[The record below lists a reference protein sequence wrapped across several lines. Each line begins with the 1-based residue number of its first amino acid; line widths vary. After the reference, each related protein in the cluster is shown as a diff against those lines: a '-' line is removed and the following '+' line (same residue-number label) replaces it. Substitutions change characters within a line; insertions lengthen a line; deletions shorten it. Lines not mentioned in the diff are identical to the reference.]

1 MNIIIEKAK
10 PCNLQEIADIEK
22 EIFST
27 PWSLKNITATFE
39 NKSNCFFVAKDV
51 DSGETVGHICLE
63 TVLDEGILTSVAVK
77 ERYRNKGIAKKLM
90 DSFIREA
97 KDRKVAFINLEVRA
111 SNTPA
116 VSLYEKYGFE
126 QVGIRK
132 NYYSKP
138 AEDAVL
144 MTLNFDKSV

>member
-1 MNIIIEKAK
+1 MNIIIEKSK

-27 PWSLKNITATFE
+27 PWSIKNITATFE
-39 NKSNCFFVAKDV
+39 NKSNCFFVAKDF

-90 DSFIREA
+90 DSFLAEA
-97 KDRKVAFINLEVRA
+97 KNRNIAFINLEVRA
-111 SNTPA
+111 SNAPA

-126 QVGIRK
+126 KVGIRK

-144 MTLNFDKSV
+144 MTLNFDKSI